1 LVSQFCR
8 VFYIEAAEF
17 SSGSI
22 PLTVNISAQ
31 ANPAVYHQVYL
42 NFYDDIPYLDRRA
55 YLTAVQNT
63 SFRVMTE
70 GIRLKLKKNIDDVDA
85 TVDKA
90 MRSLAILDAI
100 SSVLTTTA
108 TDFQKYTLISLL
120 GNAGE
125 TAAELVLGFMDSQA
139 AAVGGAILDIGSNL
153 MTLASTSNPYLVYP
167 QIIISFAQAGVQLEG
182 VWALGGVADKVT
194 AQYMAEG
201 LIRRSISDGTL
212 FLDKSDYELKY
223 IAETYILP
231 SLVASGDCSWFNDT
245 FLGCG
250 FDNNYDQAY
259 FLKSF
264 KSMRSLLVQ
273 ATDKFANGNFYVDVD
288 RDGILNTQDTDAN
301 DAAIPGSLQIQ
312 AENNQPIAVISASA
326 TSVNIDTQVT
336 LNGLLSSDNDGDSL
350 TYSWSLEKPLGSFSA
365 LSSKN
370 NGAPTF
376 TPDKVG
382 IYTVGLRVN
391 DGHVNSLQKN
401 VVVNAIESYP
411 NAEVVY
417 EDNGAHIYISNLTLG
432 TCQLKQIGTFT
443 VPAGEKWTE
452 IKFSASMSDLILL
465 ADDDA
470 LPALDGIYY
479 NCTNGFGQGFYSD
492 RTYDYFPATN
502 MFTWSTV
509 LAPGAKLRLAAFSY
523 KGLSNGSVNTKVT
536 VSTDL
541 DGDGVPDENEPVACR
556 NNPAET
562 TDSDGD
568 LVCDNTDAFPNNPMY
583 SQVVPVDLAVSII
596 GGGGTITSSTGE
608 LNCPG
613 ACTLSV
619 NRGATITLIATPA
632 PGMAFAG
639 WSGGGCNGLSPIC
652 NATLLDATSI
662 AVSFNQSLSAPSAPT
677 IGLATSSDRQA
688 TVVFSAPANDGGS
701 MITNYTVISNPD
713 GMIGSCNAPCSSIVI
728 PGLTNGITYTFT
740 VRAINSLGASG
751 NSTPSNSVIPVSQS
765 SLPDAPT
772 IVSAMAGGGNAT
784 VSFTPPTSDGGNAIF
799 MYSAVSNPGGFK
811 GACLAPCSSIEV
823 SGLTSGTAYIF
834 TINAIN
840 GVGTGPSSLPSSP
853 VTPFDTTPNAFTFTN
868 QTNAELGTVVT
879 SNTITVSGIDAVSP
893 IAIDGGSY
901 AINGGAYT
909 SGSGSVTNGQSIT
922 VRVTSSGSHATPVNA
937 TVTIGGVSG
946 TFSVT
951 TKAAPSAQS
960 ISFGLAP
967 TLSVGGTGTVT
978 ATGGASGNAVTF
990 TSTTQTVCTTSG
1002 TNGSTVTALAA
1013 GNCTIVADQAGNA
1026 NYTAAP
1032 QATQIIAVS
1041 AGAQSVSFGP
1051 VPAISV
1057 GGSGTVSATGGASGN
1072 AVTFTSTTPTICT
1085 TGGTNG
1091 STVTAL
1097 AAGNCTIAANQAGNA
1112 NYTAAP
1118 QATQTITVSA
1128 GAQSVS
1134 FGPVPA
1140 ISVGGSGTVS
1150 ATGGASGNPV
1160 TFTSTTQEIC
1170 TTGGTNGST
1179 VTALAAGNC
1188 IIAANQAGNANYT
1201 AAPHA
1206 TQIIAVS
1213 AGAQSVSFGPVPA
1226 ISVGGSGTVSATGGA
1241 SGNAVTFTSTTP
1253 TVCTTGGTNGSTVT
1267 ALAAGNCTIAANQ
1280 AGNANYT
1287 AAPQATQTIAVVS
1300 ANVKRDPYCGKGQ
1313 WIERPASGG
1322 EGQCESYGV
1331 NTQYKLLEEVN
1342 SQTNCGG
1349 YFKTYGIYDGTEKV
1363 AIYVSNGNCRAAQQD
1378 FPYAPPEAL
1387 GAHCAKYG
1395 GTGNY
1400 KWMYSPDVQPFGG
1413 YGTLGV
1419 VCEMPVVAPPVVPVC
1434 APTATPAS
1442 ISAGTSTTLAAN
1454 CSQNPTSYG
1463 WTSNP
1468 SSNVLPSGAGG
1479 TVTPTVTT
1487 TYTVTATNADGS
1499 SAPQTVTVTVGNN
1512 SAAQQVLAYGWN
1524 LLGNSSSLPIQVA
1537 TVFGDAAKVNTVWK
1551 WDAAQFGWQFYTPS
1565 MDATALQ
1572 DYATSKNYGVLSVIN
1587 PGEGYWVNALQDT
1600 TLASQSD
1607 NAFVLTASALRS
1619 GWNLVAT
1626 GKDVTPKA
1634 FNLSLSDT
1642 PPTAGEI
1649 PLNVTT
1655 LWAWDN
1661 PLSKW
1666 YFYSPSLDGNGGTAL
1681 LDYTVGKGYLDFAA
1695 TGKLL
1700 GAGLGFWVNKP

>member
-1 LVSQFCR
+1 MNSCFFLGILALIGLPAFAIDDVESAFYSNAKQTIFSNTINNVARGWYRDFSEPVQIVILESQSGTLEVRSSTISASTSISVTLPGGKTLNGNPCLVSQFCR

-1057 GGSGTVSATGGASGN
+1057 GGSGTVSATGGASGK
-1072 AVTFTSTTPTICT
+1072 I
-1085 TGGTNG
+1085 G
-1091 STVTAL
+1091 
-1097 AAGNCTIAANQAGNA
+1097 
-1112 NYTAAP
+1112 
-1118 QATQTITVSA
+1118 
-1128 GAQSVS
+1128 
-1134 FGPVPA
+1134 
-1140 ISVGGSGTVS
+1140 
-1150 ATGGASGNPV
+1150 
-1160 TFTSTTQEIC
+1160 
-1170 TTGGTNGST
+1170 
-1179 VTALAAGNC
+1179 
-1188 IIAANQAGNANYT
+1188 
-1201 AAPHA
+1201 
-1206 TQIIAVS
+1206 
-1213 AGAQSVSFGPVPA
+1213 
-1226 ISVGGSGTVSATGGA
+1226 
-1241 SGNAVTFTSTTP
+1241 
-1253 TVCTTGGTNGSTVT
+1253 
-1267 ALAAGNCTIAANQ
+1267 
-1280 AGNANYT
+1280 
-1287 AAPQATQTIAVVS
+1287 
-1300 ANVKRDPYCGKGQ
+1300 
-1313 WIERPASGG
+1313 
-1322 EGQCESYGV
+1322 
-1331 NTQYKLLEEVN
+1331 
-1342 SQTNCGG
+1342 
-1349 YFKTYGIYDGTEKV
+1349 
-1363 AIYVSNGNCRAAQQD
+1363 RA
-1378 FPYAPPEAL
+1378 
-1387 GAHCAKYG
+1387 H
-1395 GTGNY
+1395 
-1400 KWMYSPDVQPFGG
+1400 V
-1413 YGTLGV
+1413 
-1419 VCEMPVVAPPVVPVC
+1419 
-1434 APTATPAS
+1434 
-1442 ISAGTSTTLAAN
+1442 
-1454 CSQNPTSYG
+1454 
-1463 WTSNP
+1463 
-1468 SSNVLPSGAGG
+1468 
-1479 TVTPTVTT
+1479 
-1487 TYTVTATNADGS
+1487 
-1499 SAPQTVTVTVGNN
+1499 
-1512 SAAQQVLAYGWN
+1512 
-1524 LLGNSSSLPIQVA
+1524 
-1537 TVFGDAAKVNTVWK
+1537 
-1551 WDAAQFGWQFYTPS
+1551 
-1565 MDATALQ
+1565 
-1572 DYATSKNYGVLSVIN
+1572 
-1587 PGEGYWVNALQDT
+1587 
-1600 TLASQSD
+1600 
-1607 NAFVLTASALRS
+1607 
-1619 GWNLVAT
+1619 
-1626 GKDVTPKA
+1626 
-1634 FNLSLSDT
+1634 
-1642 PPTAGEI
+1642 
-1649 PLNVTT
+1649 
-1655 LWAWDN
+1655 
-1661 PLSKW
+1661 
-1666 YFYSPSLDGNGGTAL
+1666 
-1681 LDYTVGKGYLDFAA
+1681 
-1695 TGKLL
+1695 
-1700 GAGLGFWVNKP
+1700 